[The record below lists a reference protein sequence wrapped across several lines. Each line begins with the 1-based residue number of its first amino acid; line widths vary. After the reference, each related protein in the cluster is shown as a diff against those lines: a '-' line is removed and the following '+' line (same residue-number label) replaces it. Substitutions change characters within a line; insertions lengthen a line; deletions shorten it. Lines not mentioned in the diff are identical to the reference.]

1 MGLTRITAQQ
11 ISNIDYKQ
19 SVRVVAVSNVTLAGG
34 APATVDGVSLVAGD
48 RVLVTGQSTG
58 SQNGLYYV
66 VTLGVGSNG
75 TWSRSLDGDGTG
87 EIDSGMIVMVTEGTV
102 YADTQWKL
110 ITDDPITVGTTAL
123 TFVQNYSANSISSGT
138 SNIAVSSSANVSIA
152 VAGSNVA
159 VFASTGEYV
168 TGLLSVTGNVT
179 GGNLLTGAQV
189 VASGVIQT
197 GTGFSTGGY
206 LSVDGDTDLHKT
218 NVTGNLSATGNI
230 TGGNLITTGLV
241 SATGNITGN
250 YILGNGALLTGVITS
265 VANIN
270 NGTSNVTVVSSGGNV
285 TVGVGG
291 TSNVAV
297 LANTGVYVTGLSSAS
312 GNITGGNI
320 NTAGVMSATG
330 NITANYFIG
339 NGSQLT
345 SISTTSISNG
355 TSNVSIASAS
365 ANVTV
370 GVNGDANTVVISP
383 GSIFVNGLFA
393 SPKTI
398 TSNVQMAADST
409 AAVISPLTIGNGY
422 NMSIPTS
429 STVYVWIPS

>member
-19 SVRVVAVSNVTLAGG
+19 SVRVVSVSNVTLAGG

-58 SQNGLYYV
+58 SENGLYYV
-66 VTLGVGSNG
+66 STLGVGSNG
-75 TWSRSLDGDGTG
+75 TWTRTTDGNETG
-87 EIDSGMIVMVTEGTV
+87 EIDAGMIIMVTEGTT

-110 ITDDPITVGTTAL
+110 TTNNPITIGSTAL
-123 TFVQNYSANSISSGT
+123 TFTQNYSDNSISAGT
-138 SNIAVSSSANVSIA
+138 SNVTVSSNANVSIA

-159 VFASTGEYV
+159 VFATAGEYV

-422 NMSIPTS
+422 SMSIPTT